1 MTTYEIA
8 PCPVCRGLNVRTVAD
23 RQQLEREL
31 EWLWQFHLRRL
42 KPGAPV
48 NQLFDRAIFSQRLPL
63 HLVQCRECATVFRS
77 PRERAEDVVEVYEE
91 EQPSES
97 ALASLFEEQYAFYRP
112 RVQKIDKLAGRTG
125 TVLEVGSY
133 VGAFLRAAAD
143 AGWDACGLD
152 VNANATEFARNR
164 GVDVVESSLEDF
176 STGRRFD
183 VIAIWNCFDQ
193 LPDPHAALRAAG
205 DLLNPGGWL
214 VIRVPNGGYYAARA
228 KRRWLR
234 QRASLAWNNLASFP
248 YRHGFTPQSL
258 TRLVNGHGY
267 RVEDMVADKL
277 VRISSEWT
285 RTWARWEERVLK
297 TVMARPGSQAPWFE
311 IYARRS

>member
-1 MTTYEIA
+1 
-8 PCPVCRGLNVRTVAD
+8 VAD

-48 NQLFDRAIFSQRLPL
+48 HQLFDRAIFSQRLPL

-77 PRERAEDVVEVYEE
+77 PRERAEDVVEVYEAE
-91 EQPSES
+91 APSES

-112 RVQKIDKLAGRTG
+112 RVQKIAKLLGRSG
-125 TVLEVGSY
+125 SVLEVGSY
-133 VGAFLRAAAD
+133 IGGFLRAAAD
-143 AGWDACGLD
+143 AGWQTCGLD
-152 VNANATEFARNR
+152 VNASANEFARKH
-164 GVDVVESSLEDF
+164 GVEVVESSLENF
-176 STGRRFD
+176 STGRTFD

-193 LPDPHAALRAAG
+193 LPEPHAALRAG
-205 DLLNPGGWL
+205 IDLLNAGGLL
-214 VIRVPNGGYYAARA
+214 VIRVPNGAYYAART
-228 KRRWLR
+228 KRHSWR
-234 QRASLAWNNLASFP
+234 QRALLAWNNLASFP

-258 TRLVNGHGY
+258 ARLVQAHGY
-267 RVEDMVADKL
+267 RVAEVVPDRL

-285 RTWARWEERVLK
+285 RPWARWEERLLK
-297 TVMARPGSQAPWFE
+297 SGLNPLTSQAPWFE